1 MKQHVGK
8 EWINR
13 QKLAQNKLAQKFQ
26 NFSPLNILILSQTL
40 TQIIKHIR
48 YLIHVLQMI
57 ELGKYRGILSP
68 LYWRNRIK
76 PHRIK
81 SGQ

>member
-8 EWINR
+8 EWINK

-26 NFSPLNILILSQTL
+26 NFSLLNILILSQTL

-68 LYWRNRIK
+68 LHWRNRIK
-76 PHRIK
+76 LRRIK